1 MRRGDAVVSV
11 ESARYGRGQVVG
23 EDDGRLG
30 EAVAKQAHKRVATVS
45 QSKVHV
51 VDRSMM
57 ID

>member
-1 MRRGDAVVSV
+1 M
-11 ESARYGRGQVVG
+11 VVG